1 MLKINIESDKRI
13 ETGPLQIN
21 NDWPGVFIRGDNA
34 IYYSMLLE
42 KIINK
47 QDLDFIDLIN
57 IKNLKDLLFS
67 CNV

>member
-67 CNV
+67 CSV